1 MVSEI
6 EKLQADIAELEIRL
20 QDKRARLEAMKR
32 ISNESPTDPVDEAQ
46 RKCRTLGWDWH
57 TLKSPCRKEELVI
70 KRSILMLYFKR
81 HGLTLKM
88 IGKLLNRDHSTV
100 INSMQN
106 VEQMIETDYPPF
118 VNDLKKFVDA

>member
-32 ISNESPTDPVDEAQ
+32 ISNDNPTDPVDEAQ
-46 RKCRTLGWDWH
+46 RKCRTLGWDWYV
-57 TLKSPCRKEELVI
+57 LKSPCRKEELVI
-70 KRSILMLYFKR
+70 KRSILIIYFKK
-81 HGLTLKM
+81 HGMTLKM
-88 IGKLLNRDHSTV
+88 IGKLLNRDHTTI

-106 VEQMIETDYPPF
+106 VYKMVQTDYPPF

>member
-1 MVSEI
+1 MSEI
-6 EKLQADIAELEIRL
+6 EKLQSDIAELEIRL

-46 RKCRTLGWDWH
+46 RKCRALEWDWH
-57 TLKSPCRKEELVI
+57 TLKSPCRKEELII

-81 HGLTLKM
+81 HGMTLKM

-106 VEQMIETDYPPF
+106 VERMIETDYPPF